1 MSEIK
6 IFVSCHKES
15 YVPESEILCPIQVGT
30 ALADAEFPN
39 WKHDNQGEHI
49 SDKNKS
55 YCELTAQYWAWKNV
69 AADYYGFF
77 HYRRYLSFDQEYP
90 VSRDGKLLG
99 KRFLPYREVED
110 IKGDLSRFGITDETM
125 KEVIEQYDMLTV
137 LREPMNVTAYEQ
149 YCQFHRKRDMDCMID
164 LVCRMYPEYVGACR
178 RYMASKEVYFGN
190 IYVMKKELFFDYM
203 DWLFP
208 LLEEFERRTDFTDY
222 SESEYRVTAYLAER
236 LFGIYYTCLKDKGEK
251 KCGELSYLIFQD
263 TDCKPCVSK
272 IYKEGI
278 HLAFASNSKFAPY
291 LAVMLQSIIEYSN
304 EKKNYDI
311 VILHTNIG
319 QRYQKKIKNMQ
330 NNRGNFSIRF
340 YNIGSLVKE
349 IPFQVHHHIT
359 AETFYRYF
367 IPDIFMDY
375 DKVLYL
381 DADMVVLEDIAKLYQ
396 TDVKG
401 FLAAAVKDVDVIGR
415 YKWEKRMKDYLEKQ
429 LLLKEPFTYF
439 QAGVLVLN
447 LEEMRKRGIYSKTL
461 ITKTL
466 ESKWEMLDQ
475 DVLNVICQGSVKYLN
490 QKWNVLMNWN
500 FAGHNRMEFA
510 RHVPFGLWKEYQEA
524 RERPAIIHYA
534 GNWKPWDV
542 PWCDY
547 ADEFWNF
554 ARRTSFYEIIL
565 YRHVKGRKQQN
576 PEEESDSRRW
586 FRLVPTKMEISVDM
600 KKVNQLLPAGSR
612 RRRVIRTLCGRFLF

>member
-222 SESEYRVTAYLAER
+222 SESEYRVTGYLAER
-236 LFGIYYTCLKDKGEK
+236 LFGVYYCYIKEHKEM
-251 KCGELSYLIFQD
+251 KCCELSYIIFQN
-263 TDCKPCVSK
+263 TKPRIQVIP
-272 IYKEGI
+272 IYKESVNVV
-278 HLAFASNSKFAPY
+278 LAADNQFVPY
-291 LAVMLQSIIEYSN
+291 LAVSLKSLIDNSRRN
-304 EKKNYDI
+304 EKYDI
-311 VILHTNIG
+311 VILHTNINWEN
-319 QRYQKKIKNMQ
+319 QNIIKKMEGYKE
-330 NNRGNFSIRF
+330 FVSIRF
-340 YNIGSLVKE
+340 CNIEEYVKK
-349 IPFQVHHHIT
+349 IRFHVHHHFSV
-359 AETFYRYF
+359 ETFYRYF
-367 IPDIFMDY
+367 ITDVFKNY
-375 DKVLYL
+375 EKVLYL
-381 DADMVVLEDIAKLYQ
+381 DSDLVVLEDIAELFRIDLQGY
-396 TDVKG
+396 
-401 FLAAAVKDVDVIGR
+401 LLAAVKDIDAIGNFKSDKGMKR
-415 YKWEKRMKDYLEKQ
+415 YMDKKLE
-429 LLLKEPFTYF
+429 LKKPLTYF
-439 QAGVLVLN
+439 QAGVLLLN
-447 LEEMRKRGIYSKTL
+447 LRSIRSSNISSKAL
-461 ITKTL
+461 VNKTL
-466 ESKWEMLDQ
+466 ECKWRMLDQ
-475 DVLNVICQGSVKYLN
+475 DVMNMYFQGKVMFLN
-490 QKWNVLMNWN
+490 QRWNVLINGKYTGKTRLEIARCAPFELW
-500 FAGHNRMEFA
+500 MEY
-510 RHVPFGLWKEYQEA
+510 LEA
-524 RERPAIIHYA
+524 RKRPAIIHYA
-534 GNWKPWDV
+534 GSQKPWNSPD
-542 PWCDY
+542 CDFAGIFWKY
-547 ADEFWNF
+547 AKKTDYYEAILYQNINN
-554 ARRTSFYEIIL
+554 RRTDNLVEADDGKKYFYL
-565 YRHVKGRKQQN
+565 K
-576 PEEESDSRRW
+576 
-586 FRLVPTKMEISVDM
+586 PTKFRIMVDIN
-600 KKVNQLLPAGSR
+600 KVNKILPAGSR
-612 RRRVIRTLCGRFLF
+612 RRKAVRSLCGKFL